1 MSANSEVKFETN
13 TSKLGTKKLTPSL
26 DENKKESHEL
36 PNLWILYL
44 WVFSR
49 QRANK
54 IKDEFMQMFC
64 AL

>member
-36 PNLWILYL
+36 PNL
-44 WVFSR
+44 
-49 QRANK
+49 
-54 IKDEFMQMFC
+54 
-64 AL
+64 